1 MFKRIWWEFEDLAW
15 KLKRNV
21 QRFIRG
27 YADSDSY
34 DISSWFIE
42 MLEPMLRRLQATNK
56 GYPERYGDEGW
67 TKRLGEMADC
77 LHYMDEKNVIGEPEK
92 FSKALTEDGCHLSWS
107 DYEEIRDIVLKNRD
121 KFFEMFKEDFYDL
134 WD

>member
-1 MFKRIWWEFEDLAW
+1 MFKRIWWELGDLAW
-15 KLKRNV
+15 KLKRNI

-77 LHYMDEKNVIGEPEK
+77 LHYMNEMNVIGESEK
-92 FSKALTEDGCHLSWS
+92 FSKALTEDGCHSWS
-107 DYEEIRDIVLKNRD
+107 DYEEIRDIVLENRD